1 MMTPLFVDLFKIN
14 DLRDVTY
21 VEPYAGGAGAAINLL
36 LQGLVGRILIN
47 DANVAIY
54 SFWKAVTEHTEE
66 LCELI
71 YRTKVDLDVWR
82 RMREIMHNTREPSL
96 NLGFATF
103 FLSRT
108 NRSGILTA
116 GPIGGITEEAQS
128 RASYKIDCR
137 FNKIDLI
144 KRIQSI
150 GEQRKKIVVTS
161 KDAIQLLKG
170 LKYRHCFVYL
180 DPPYFAKGKSLY
192 MNYYQPRDHKMLSQ
206 FLHKT
211 SKFSWVLS
219 YDDVEAIR
227 NLYSDIGLYQFS
239 ISYTAQDKKT
249 GLELLCHSRDL
260 VMPSPFVIHRPQNDI
275 EVRKL

>member
-1 MMTPLFVDLFKIN
+1 MMTSLFADLFKIN
-14 DLRDVTY
+14 DLHGVTY

-54 SFWKAVTEHTEE
+54 SFWKAVTEHTDE

-71 YRTKVDLDVWR
+71 DRTKVDLDVWR
-82 RMREIMHNTREPSL
+82 RMREIMHKTKEPSL
-96 NLGFATF
+96 ELGFATF

-137 FNKIDLI
+137 FNKVDLI
-144 KRIQSI
+144 EKIQRI
-150 GEQRKKIVVTS
+150 GEQRTRIVVTS
-161 KDAIQLLKG
+161 KDAIQLLRG
-170 LKYRHCFVYL
+170 LKYRNCFVYL
-180 DPPYFAKGKSLY
+180 DPPYFSKGKSLY
-192 MNYYQPRDHKMLSQ
+192 MNYYHPSDHEMLSQ
-206 FLHKT
+206 YLHKI

-219 YDDVEAIR
+219 YDDVEDIR
-227 NLYSDIGLYQFS
+227 NLYSDMGLYQFS
-239 ISYTAQDKKT
+239 ISYTAQNKKT
-249 GLELLCHSRDL
+249 GQELLCHSRDL
-260 VMPSPFVIHRPQNDI
+260 IMPEPFVIHRPQNDI